1 VRRTRALAR
10 MRTIAVVVLALLLLG
25 AAAVLIA
32 RRSQADALAAGA
44 ESQGRQYVV
53 TVRAKPGA
61 GDQTLSLPGTLQGQI
76 EAPISARIS
85 GYLVRWTKDIGSRV
99 EKGELLAEIS
109 NPEVDQQLAQAIAA
123 RKQTAATLELART
136 SLERWKSL
144 RKDNAVSQQEY
155 DERRS
160 AHDQAQ
166 ANLAA
171 ADANIRRLQEMQSFK
186 RVVAPFAGIITR
198 RNVSIGDLIDA
209 GGNGSRPMFLLA
221 QTDPLRLYVYVPQA
235 YAQQVKPG
243 QPVVVRQAELPGQK
257 FEGRIVRTAGA
268 IDVSNRS
275 LQTEI
280 SLPNRDG
287 RLLPGAYV
295 DVSLPVAASEVLTV
309 PTNTLLLRAEGPR
322 IAVVGRDGRV
332 RLHPV
337 LIGKDFGL
345 TVQILNGI
353 TAEDELVLNPSDSL
367 ADGDQVIVTAPSSQP
382 RAPE

>member
-1 VRRTRALAR
+1 
-10 MRTIAVVVLALLLLG
+10 
-25 AAAVLIA
+25 
-32 RRSQADALAAGA
+32 
-44 ESQGRQYVV
+44 
-53 TVRAKPGA
+53 
-61 GDQTLSLPGTLQGQI
+61 
-76 EAPISARIS
+76 
-85 GYLVRWTKDIGSRV
+85 
-99 EKGELLAEIS
+99 
-109 NPEVDQQLAQAIAA
+109 
-123 RKQTAATLELART
+123 
-136 SLERWKSL
+136 
-144 RKDNAVSQQEY
+144 
-155 DERRS
+155 
-160 AHDQAQ
+160 
-166 ANLAA
+166 
-171 ADANIRRLQEMQSFK
+171 
-186 RVVAPFAGIITR
+186 
-198 RNVSIGDLIDA
+198 VSIGDLIDA